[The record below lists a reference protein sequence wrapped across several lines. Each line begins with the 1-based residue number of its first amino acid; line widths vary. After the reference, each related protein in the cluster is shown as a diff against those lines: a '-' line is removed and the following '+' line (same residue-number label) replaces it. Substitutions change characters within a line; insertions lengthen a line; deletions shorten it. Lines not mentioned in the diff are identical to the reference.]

1 MSWGI
6 NYKADIYLS
15 RVSENDIEQHIIEK
29 KQLIK
34 FYEEVFISRAI
45 STPVFTSNEQYEEW
59 LFSVTDEL
67 KETIADY
74 KERIIELNNLCLYKE
89 TVKNKKVIKKKNKS
103 LDKSK

>member
-1 MSWGI
+1 MGWGI
-6 NYKADIYLS
+6 DFKADIFLS

-29 KQLIK
+29 KRLIK

-67 KETIADY
+67 KETIDDY
-74 KERIIELNNLCLYKE
+74 KDCIIELNNLCLYKE
-89 TVKNKKVIKKKNKS
+89 TVKNKKVSKKKNKS
-103 LDKSK
+103 LDKLK